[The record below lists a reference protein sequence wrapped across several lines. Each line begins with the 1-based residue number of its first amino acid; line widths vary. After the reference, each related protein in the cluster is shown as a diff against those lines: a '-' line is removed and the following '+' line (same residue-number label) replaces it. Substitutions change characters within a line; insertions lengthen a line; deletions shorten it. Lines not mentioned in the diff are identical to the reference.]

1 MPSGSSRQNICGS
14 SRGSWRG
21 SDRSYR
27 VPGGSATGGGLVRT
41 AGGGRREIRLCVL
54 SVLYFCLSEF
64 RPFSAI
70 LYASSLCVSLSP
82 LPLSVVLWH
91 RFLDGY
97 SDKAP
102 FFVCRRYYRRYSYF
116 IFLFLQLLLWWSSS
130 LLLLLLV
137 LAVAAV
143 LVLALVVGLVL
154 VLLLLLVSFFF

>member
-1 MPSGSSRQNICGS
+1 M
-14 SRGSWRG
+14 
-21 SDRSYR
+21 
-27 VPGGSATGGGLVRT
+27 RT

-116 IFLFLQLLLWWSSS
+116 YFFVSAIIIVVVIVVVVIVISISSSSSISISVGSRISISTTIVIGFFFFLIPLFIYSFVFLF
-130 LLLLLLV
+130 
-137 LAVAAV
+137 
-143 LVLALVVGLVL
+143 
-154 VLLLLLVSFFF
+154 VLLL